1 MEEQIWPLEKYRMK
15 NSYNQ
20 KKFLIGCKQKRFI
33 TKIFLFEY
41 KFVLIEWK
49 YILILYK
56 YILLNRNLFWLNKI
70 IFIT

>member
-1 MEEQIWPLEKYRMK
+1 MAIRKVSNEKFIYLK
-15 NSYNQ
+15 F
-20 KKFLIGCKQKRFI
+20 FLIGCKQKRFI
-33 TKIFLFEY
+33 TKIFLSEY

>member
-41 KFVLIEWK
+41 KFVLIE
-49 YILILYK
+49 
-56 YILLNRNLFWLNKI
+56 
-70 IFIT
+70 